1 MRLLLSVFCFTV
13 FFLFTNAQVVDTTIA
28 APSQNV
34 YGVTF
39 MSGTMLIHSKK
50 MENVRGAKPKGFE
63 VEISKLNT
71 NYATYRNWGFISR
84 SGFTFSYFNFNTPIL
99 GSTYNAGYFIEPIF
113 QLSNRVQLRVR
124 GAVGLGYLTNPNPS
138 LSDTSATANYVYGT
152 HINSSLQ
159 LSVATSVS
167 VTKHVSAFVRGTFSH
182 NSNAGFAIP
191 NLGTNYPSVGFGILY
206 HQTSNRL
213 PHFTRIKDYSW
224 KKNNPIHY
232 EIGGYLTGKDGWTG
246 IGQKYKKQLLVGV
259 DITASKRVSNVNALT
274 LGLEAYYDGGIALT
288 KSVTNDPAHSYYASV
303 LVGNEFF
310 LNRITLSTQVGFHFI
325 KNTDYYN
332 KEYLLGL
339 HQLKTVYQRYGVSY
353 KISERYKIGF
363 SLLARLNVA
372 DFFDFRLAYRLK

>member
-1 MRLLLSVFCFTV
+1 MRLLLSVLCFSFCWLGIKGQTKDSISY
-13 FFLFTNAQVVDTTIA
+13 NKQW
-28 APSQNV
+28 V
-34 YGVTF
+34 YGLTY
-39 MSGTMLIHSKK
+39 MRATMLIHTSK
-50 MENVRGAKPKGFE
+50 MENVRGARPTGVEF
-63 VEISKLNT
+63 EISKLNT
-71 NYATYRNWGFISR
+71 NHNAYDNWGFFSR
-84 SGFTFSYFNFNTPIL
+84 SGFTFSYFNLNTPIL
-99 GSTYNAGYFIEPIF
+99 GSAYNTGYFIEPIF
-113 QLSNRVQLRVR
+113 QLNKRVQLSVK
-124 GAVGLGYLTNPNPS
+124 GAIGIGYLTNPNKN
-138 LSDTSATANYVYGT
+138 LKDTSATANFNYGT
-152 HINSSLQ
+152 NINSSLQ
-159 LSVATSVS
+159 LSVAASIDVS
-167 VTKHVSAFVRGTFSH
+167 KHVSTFVRGTFSH

-191 NLGTNYPSVGFGILY
+191 NLGINYPSIGVGILY

-232 EIGGYLTGKDGWTG
+232 EIGGFATGKDGWTG
-246 IGQKYKKQLLVGV
+246 IGQKYKKQLLIGAN
-259 DITASKRVSNVNALT
+259 ITASKRVSNVNALT

-288 KSVTNDPAHSYYASV
+288 KSVINDPSHSYYASV

-339 HQLKTVYQRYGVSY
+339 HQLKRVYQRYGVSY

-372 DFFDFRLAYRLK
+372 DFFDFRLAYKLK